1 MLGGSATGGAASS
14 CSDEETEVAA
24 GNTQVMAH
32 QKDAEGGR
40 EREQMH
46 ERGWGGVRERAA
58 CVWACGEEE
67 EVWIR
72 REEALWR
79 LDIWMGFVF
88 E

>member
-1 MLGGSATGGAASS
+1 MMGGSATGGAAS
-14 CSDEETEVAA
+14 CSDEETEAAA

-32 QKDAEGGR
+32 QKDAEGGS

-46 ERGWGGVRERAA
+46 ERGWGGGRERAA

-79 LDIWMGFVF
+79 LDIWMGFIF